1 MKRTSNDRGDWVVVG
16 FFAFFPTFIKPSN
29 IPNKRLHI
37 PAILHKI
44 E

>member
-1 MKRTSNDRGDWVVVG
+1 MKKTSNDRENSVVVG
-16 FFAFFPTFIKPSN
+16 FFIFPTFIKPSN
-29 IPNKRLHI
+29 IPNKHLHI